1 MIHWW
6 AGLWLAF
13 WLCTVQAS
21 AADPIRIAT
30 FNAELQR
37 DGPGLLL
44 RDISRGKDKQIA
56 AVVEVIR
63 QTQPDILALQGF
75 DWDHEDRALAAFV
88 QVLAEA
94 GVSYPHVFSQKP
106 NSGASSGLDLNA
118 NGRLGEAADAIGYGL
133 FTGHG
138 GLAVLSRFPIRADGV
153 VAFTNLKWRDL
164 PGHIMPTG
172 PDGAPFPSQAAQDV
186 LPLSSSAHWA
196 VPIQLPDGTELT
208 LLTWKGAPPVF
219 DGPEDMNG
227 RRNHDETRL
236 WSLYLSGELG
246 PPPAPPFV
254 LAGSATMDPNDS
266 DGRPDALRALL
277 ADPALQDPEP
287 RSSGGAD
294 APTQDHVTDSALDT
308 VDWPAPGPGR
318 LRVDYVLPSA
328 DLTVAGTGVFW
339 PLPSQPGHDAALSAS
354 RHRLVWVDVTP

>member
-1 MIHWW
+1 MKHQW
-6 AGLWLAF
+6 ASLWLAF
-13 WLCTVQAS
+13 WLCAIQAN
-21 AADPIRIAT
+21 AADTIRIAT

-63 QTQPDILALQGF
+63 RTHPDILALQGF
-75 DWDHEDRALAAFV
+75 DWDHENRALNAV
-88 QVLAEA
+88 VEVLERA
-94 GVSYPHVFSQKP
+94 GVSYQHVFALKP
-106 NSGASSGLDLNA
+106 NSGVASGLDLNV

-138 GLAVLSRFPIRADGV
+138 GLAVLSRFPIWADR
-153 VAFTNLKWRDL
+153 VASFTNLKWRDL
-164 PGHIMPTG
+164 PGHIMPTA

-186 LPLSSSAHWA
+186 LSLSSSAHWA
-196 VPIQLPDGTELT
+196 IPIQLLDGTELT

-236 WSLYLSGELG
+236 WSLFLSGELG
-246 PPPAPPFV
+246 SAPARPFV

-266 DGRPDALRALL
+266 DGRPDALRVLL
-277 ADPALQDPEP
+277 TDPALQDPEP

-294 APTQDHVTDSALDT
+294 APAQGHVTDSALDT

-328 DLTVAGTGVFW
+328 DLMVEGKGVFW
-339 PLPSQPGHDAALSAS
+339 PLSGQPGYDAALSAS
-354 RHRLVWVDVTP
+354 RHRLVWVDITP

>member
-1 MIHWW
+1 MKHQW
-6 AGLWLAF
+6 ASLWLAF
-13 WLCTVQAS
+13 WLCAIQAN
-21 AADPIRIAT
+21 AADTIRIAT

-63 QTQPDILALQGF
+63 RTHPDILALQGF
-75 DWDHEDRALAAFV
+75 DWDHENRALNAFV
-88 QVLAEA
+88 EVLERA
-94 GVSYPHVFSQKP
+94 GVSYQHVFALKP
-106 NSGASSGLDLNA
+106 NSGVASGLDLNV

-138 GLAVLSRFPIRADGV
+138 GLAVLSRFPIWADR
-153 VAFTNLKWRDL
+153 VASFTNLKWRDL
-164 PGHIMPTG
+164 PGHIMPTA

-186 LPLSSSAHWA
+186 LSLSSSAHWA
-196 VPIQLPDGTELT
+196 IPIQLLDGTELT

-236 WSLYLSGELG
+236 WSLFLSGELG
-246 PPPAPPFV
+246 SAPARPFV

-266 DGRPDALRALL
+266 DGRPDALRVLL
-277 ADPALQDPEP
+277 TDPALQDPEP

-294 APTQDHVTDSALDT
+294 APAQGHVTDSALDT

-328 DLTVAGTGVFW
+328 DLMVEGKGVFW
-339 PLPSQPGHDAALSAS
+339 PLSGQPGYDAALSAS
-354 RHRLVWVDVTP
+354 RHRLVWVDITP